1 MLWSHNLISLFQKRI
16 RLKWTHY
23 FVMKVPNKRQLH
35 QIVFNLSS
43 DSYFQDFMNLYE
55 KCTAKLYFFLVI
67 DSTLT
72 SDNSSCFIKNLL
84 EKI

>member
-1 MLWSHNLISLFQKRI
+1 MLWSHNLILLFQKRI
-16 RLKWTHY
+16 RLNSTHY
-23 FVMKVPNKRQLH
+23 FVMKVPNKRQLQ
-35 QIVFNLSS
+35 QIVFNHSS
-43 DSYFQDFMNLYE
+43 DIYFQDFMNLNK
-55 KCTAKLYFFLVI
+55 KCTAKLYLFLVI